1 VIPDPKA
8 YRGRLDRRDRLVLLV
23 QTRPYPA
30 QPGQMEESVTLDPQE
45 LQGLKATLDRQERE
59 ALQEIKAL
67 RATRALLDR
76 LVPMDLLDP
85 KVQREIL
92 ETLGLPEPMVQQ
104 ALTAVR
110 DHRANRVQ

>member
-1 VIPDPKA
+1 VNPDPPAHKA
-8 YRGRLDRRDRLVLLV
+8 NPARRGRKE
-23 QTRPYPA
+23 TR
-30 QPGQMEESVTLDPQE
+30 VTLDLQE
-45 LQGLKATLDRQERE
+45 LRGLKATLDQQERE
-59 ALQEIKAL
+59 ALQELKAL

-85 KVQREIL
+85 KAQREIL

-110 DHRANRVQ
+110 DYKANKVQWDRKDPRVQ

>member
-1 VIPDPKA
+1 
-8 YRGRLDRRDRLVLLV
+8 
-23 QTRPYPA
+23 
-30 QPGQMEESVTLDPQE
+30 VTLDLQE
-45 LQGLKATLDRQERE
+45 LRGLKATLDRQERE
-59 ALQEIKAL
+59 AIQELKAL

-104 ALTAVR
+104 ALTAAR
-110 DHRANRVQ
+110 DQLDRKAPRVQ